1 MDIPKIK
8 IVQKINYEKKTVK
21 SEGKKMRKIANR
33 VSLGAVHTHTHT
45 CTFREI
51 RRVANEAALFGVE
64 NRLFVALYEGK
75 NKVLEIACF
84 SCRRKFFPVGE
95 IFVQQDYADCK
106 EFLCNCN
113 CLEILAM
120 CFLRGILLKSILK
133 KRYTELMNVSNLTE
147 LGGVE

>member
-1 MDIPKIK
+1 M
-8 IVQKINYEKKTVK
+8 Q
-21 SEGKKMRKIANR
+21 KIANR
-33 VSLGAVHTHTHT
+33 VSLGAVHTHTHTHT

>member
-1 MDIPKIK
+1 M
-8 IVQKINYEKKTVK
+8 
-21 SEGKKMRKIANR
+21 
-33 VSLGAVHTHTHT
+33 
-45 CTFREI
+45 
-51 RRVANEAALFGVE
+51 
-64 NRLFVALYEGK
+64 
-75 NKVLEIACF
+75 LEIACF

-106 EFLCNCN
+106 EFLCKCN

-133 KRYTELMNVSNLTE
+133 KRYTELMIVSNFAE